1 MKHLSQTILAS
12 TVLTASLLGDT
23 PEEHSKALLETQ
35 PTPTTELV
43 GEAKSEILNSFVRVN
58 ATIQT
63 FNAGQPWQRN
73 SASRRSGLG
82 TLISPT
88 EILTTAEMVANQ
100 TYLELE
106 SADSSQSIQA
116 KVIAIDY
123 KANLALLSPAGDPGF
138 LTEKTPLEL
147 GGPASIGDEVVIW
160 QFENNGSTL
169 KTAVVIRAVDT
180 AATFLSAYSFLTYIA
195 KGSMQSASSS
205 FTLPATRNGK
215 LLGVLTS
222 YDSEDQ
228 ISEIIAPEIV
238 ATFLKD
244 ARDGTYEGFPSL
256 GCATQRTEDRSF
268 RQYLNLPPNGGG
280 LYIAKVQE
288 NSPAAKSGLKEGD
301 VLQAVDGSELD
312 RRGFFQHPSYGPLP
326 WTVLIRANKT
336 VGDKIE
342 LDILRDG
349 KPQKLTA
356 TLAPPKP
363 LLVPRHINDSPP
375 PFLIKG
381 GLVFQELSRTYLQA
395 FGDKWTTRAPL
406 ALMYAMENPEK
417 FEKERD
423 SIVFLARVLPNP
435 ATIGYDQLAAIIVNG
450 ANGTPVRNLTELA
463 AALEE
468 TPENGIH
475 TIELDDIPGVLYL
488 EASLSDQVDQGFLS
502 QGLPMLSRLP
512 EAEVEAEIETAIKA
526 EEKIEAEVEVEAA
539 IEEAIEVEKEA
550 AVAAEVEGEIEA
562 ESEAEAEAEVEAE
575 IEAVVEEESNAENAD
590 E

>member
-1 MKHLSQTILAS
+1 MNYLSQTILAS
-12 TVLTASLLGDT
+12 AVLTGALFGDS
-23 PEEHSKALLETQ
+23 PEEHANALLTSQ

-73 SASRRSGLG
+73 SPQRRSGLG

-106 SADSSQSIQA
+106 SADSSQSVQA

-123 KANLALLSPAGDPGF
+123 KANLALLSPVADPGF
-138 LTEKTPLEL
+138 LAKKTPLEL
-147 GGPASIGDEVVIW
+147 GGPASIGDELVVW

-169 KTAVVIRAVDT
+169 KTTVIIRAVDT
-180 AATFLSAYSFLTYIA
+180 AATFLPAYSFLSYIA

-205 FTLPATRNGK
+205 FTLPTTRNGK
-215 LLGVLTS
+215 LVGVLTS

-238 ATFLKD
+238 ATFIKD

-256 GCATQRTEDRSF
+256 GCAIQRTEDKSF
-268 RQYLNLPPNGGG
+268 RDFLNLPPNGGG
-280 LYIAKVQE
+280 LYVAKVQE
-288 NSPAAKSGLKEGD
+288 GSPAEKAGLQKGD
-301 VLQAVDGSELD
+301 VLLAVDGSELD
-312 RRGFFQHPSYGPLP
+312 RRGFFEHPSYGPLP

-336 VGDKIE
+336 VGDTVKLSIVRE
-342 LDILRDG
+342 GER
-349 KPQKLTA
+349 QELTA

-363 LLVPRHINDSPP
+363 LLIPRHINDSPP

-381 GLVFQELSRTYLQA
+381 GMVFQELSREYLEA
-395 FGDKWTTRAPL
+395 YGDKWTTRAPL
-406 ALMYAMENPEK
+406 SLMYAMENPEK
-417 FEKERD
+417 YEADRD
-423 SIVFLARVLPNP
+423 SIVFLARVLPNR
-435 ATIGYDQLAAIIVNG
+435 ATIGYDQMSAIIVNG
-450 ANGTPVRNLTELA
+450 ANGNPVRNLGELA
-463 AALEE
+463 AALSKA
-468 TPENGIH
+468 PDNGIH
-475 TIELDDIPGVLYL
+475 TIELDDIPGTLYL
-488 EASLSDQVDQGFLS
+488 DAATSDMVDQQFLQ

-512 EAEVEAEIETAIKA
+512 KA
-526 EEKIEAEVEVEAA
+526 EMES
-539 IEEAIEVEKEA
+539 
-550 AVAAEVEGEIEA
+550 EIEA
-562 ESEAEAEAEVEAE
+562 EMESEMEAAVETEVENAIEAKIESEIDAE
-575 IEAVVEEESNAENAD
+575 IEAAAEIESETPAPAPVETPAPAETVH